1 MNELSIPTSQS
12 GEIVLYQPD
21 ENISLEVKL
30 VSDTVWLSI
39 DQMAQL
45 FGRDRSVIG
54 KHVRSVFSEGELT
67 KESVWANFAYTAA
80 DGKTYMVDFYNLD
93 MIISV
98 GYRVKSKQG
107 IVFRQWA
114 SGVLKEYLLRGYSI
128 NQQLLAM
135 QRQVDLRFD
144 EQQERIIQI
153 EAQQQLHQQQI
164 DFFIRT
170 NQPPIE
176 GIFFEGQIFD
186 AYRFVEGLV
195 QQAKK
200 SIVLVDNYVD
210 ASVIDTLGQG
220 RGGVDIAIY
229 TEHVTA
235 AISHAA
241 ELYNAQ
247 HPDQEVEVRACASRF
262 HDRFLIIDDDVYHL
276 GASVK
281 DLGRWLFAFTRLG
294 LDKSLILQ
302 QV

>member
-1 MNELSIPTSQS
+1 MKELSNQTTPS
-12 GEIVLYQPD
+12 GEIVIYQPD
-21 ENISLEVKL
+21 ENMSLDVRLEE
-30 VSDTVWLSI
+30 DTVWLSQQ
-39 DQMAQL
+39 QMTML
-45 FGRDRSVIG
+45 FQTTKQNVSLHINNIF
-54 KHVRSVFSEGELT
+54 KEGELL
-67 KESVWANFAYTAA
+67 KEATVKDYLTVQSEGGRKVNRI
-80 DGKTYMVDFYNLD
+80 VSFYNLD
-93 MIISV
+93 VIISV
-98 GYRVKSKQG
+98 GYRVKSLRGTQ
-107 IVFRQWA
+107 FRQWA
-114 SGVLKEYLLRGYSI
+114 NKVLKEYLLKGYAI
-128 NQQLLAM
+128 NTRLNQLENRFECKFQQHERLL
-135 QRQVDLRFD
+135 
-144 EQQERIIQI
+144 QE
-153 EAQQQLHQQQI
+153 HQQQI

-210 ASVIDTLGQG
+210 ASVIGTLGQR
-220 RGGVDIAIY
+220 RGGVDVAIY

-247 HPDQEVEVRACASRF
+247 HPDHEVRVKASASRF

-281 DLGRWLFAFTRLG
+281 DLGRRLFAFTRLG

-302 QV
+302 QL